1 MEILISIIFLA
12 FAILQIALFFKLWKM
27 TNDVR
32 KIQESITYTNDDF
45 GYWVLLDEKEKA
57 FKILKK
63 ELFDALI
70 SCNDVCY
77 AKEFNGSAQ
86 KIIDEYKEKA
96 KSTGHELPEVLAD
109 PEKFKEFYDSIQS

>member
-32 KIQESITYTNDDF
+32 KIQESITYTNNDF
-45 GYWVLLDEKEKA
+45 GYEVLLDEKEKA

-63 ELFDALI
+63 DLLDALI
-70 SCNDVCY
+70 SCKDLCY
-77 AKEFNGSAQ
+77 DKEFNDAAQ
-86 KIIDEYKEKA
+86 TIIDEYKGKA
-96 KSTGHELPEVLAD
+96 AFTGYELPEVLVN
-109 PEKFKEFYDSIQS
+109 PEKFKEYYDKLRE